1 MNAVTRT
8 LPPPVTISAGLLT
21 PAYIFD
27 PERVIANYAALRSRL
42 GTKLIVSVKANSNFE
57 LIQRCAHAFED
68 GVDIASLGELDLV
81 VGRVQGERF
90 INTPAWDN
98 TLLRGAISSRATL
111 IVDDV
116 AQARTIAEVAGSGS
130 IIRPVLMRV
139 NVESLIG
146 PLPGHWPDHF
156 GMNRATLAQ
165 AVRILTDAGVVVR
178 GLHAFG
184 GSHSFAPR
192 GIALARA
199 MPELVDLIETT
210 TGRKLDFVNLGG
222 GFPRNWRE
230 LDFGPYLEAI
240 APLKA
245 RLTVAHEGGRAIF
258 GDAGQYLTRILAV
271 KEFDD
276 RIVAVC
282 DGGMAQNFLLAQT
295 EAAYRN
301 YQSPKLIAR
310 TSMRSAPAA
319 KPVTLTGSSCNR
331 QDRIGKLGPKDDR
344 PAVGDLYAF
353 DGCGAY
359 NATYTVASFLSLRKA
374 RVYIGSMLS

>member
-1 MNAVTRT
+1 MNAVTRI
-8 LPPPVTISAGLLT
+8 PPPPMTTSTKIST

-27 PERVIANYAALRSRL
+27 PERVIENYTALRSRL
-42 GTKLIVSVKANSNFE
+42 GTRLIVSVKANPNFE
-57 LIQRCAHAFED
+57 LLQRCAHAFED

-81 VGRVQGERF
+81 VGRVRCERY

-98 TLLRGAISSRATL
+98 TLLRGAIASRATL
-111 IVDDV
+111 IVDDIT
-116 AQARTIAEVAGSGS
+116 QAKTLAEVAGAGS
-130 IIRPVLMRV
+130 TIRPVLMRV
-139 NVESLIG
+139 NVESLIE
-146 PLPGHWPDHF
+146 PLSGHGPDHF
-156 GMNRATLAQ
+156 GMNRDTLVQ
-165 AVRILTDAGVVVR
+165 AARVLSDAGIKVR

-184 GSHSFAPR
+184 GSHSFVPR
-192 GIALARA
+192 GIALAQA
-199 MPELVDLIETT
+199 MPKLVDLIEAT
-210 TGRKLDFVNLGG
+210 TGRKLEFVNLGG
-222 GFPRNWRE
+222 GFPRDWRK

-240 APLKA
+240 TPLA
-245 RLTVAHEGGRAIF
+245 QRLTVAHESGRAIF

-301 YQSPKLIAR
+301 FQAPRAVAR
-310 TSMRSAPAA
+310 AGASLTQAN

-331 QDRIGKLGPKDDR
+331 QDRIGKLGPEADR

-353 DGCGAY
+353 EGCGAY
-359 NATYTVASFLSLRKA
+359 NATYTVASFLSLRQA
-374 RVYIGSMLS
+374 RVYIGNMLS